1 MNNKLTKRE
10 SEIMNFF
17 WEHGAMFV
25 KELLSKFSEP
35 RPHVNTLSTM
45 VRMLEEKGFL
55 GHKAYG
61 NTYQYYP
68 IVSQSEY
75 SKQSLAGMV
84 RKFFSGSY
92 LNVVS
97 SFVKDDK
104 VSIEELK
111 ALIDQLEKEK
121 NQTS

>member
-1 MNNKLTKRE
+1 
-10 SEIMNFF
+10 MNFF
-17 WEHGAMFV
+17 WEHGAMLV
-25 KELLSKFSEP
+25 KELLSKFPEP